1 MSAHP
6 TTRRAI
12 TPVRVS
18 ASVRSIIIEWGV
30 SRSSLGSL
38 APEGSSHLITLRYH
52 TTPDEPERWSLIDP
66 ARNAE
71 RVLDFE
77 HGTSIPEIRVSGGC
91 VLVRSPSVYAFVS
104 IEKKEPAL
112 LYART
117 GIFGSLGIAGG
128 RYQPLGVR
136 VISRDD

>member
-18 ASVRSIIIEWGV
+18 ASVRSIVLEWGV

-52 TTPDEPERWSLIDP
+52 ANPDAPERWSLVDP
-66 ARNAE
+66 TRKLE
-71 RVLDFE
+71 RVLDLG
-77 HGTSIPEIRVSGGC
+77 HGTSIPEIRISGGC
-91 VLVRSPSVYAFVS
+91 VLVRSSSVYAFIS

-128 RYQPLGVR
+128 RAG
-136 VISRDD
+136 DFA

>member
-18 ASVRSIIIEWGV
+18 ASVRSIVLEWGV

-52 TTPDEPERWSLIDP
+52 ANPNAPERWSLIDP
-66 ARNAE
+66 ARKLE
-71 RVLDFE
+71 RVLDLE
-77 HGTSIPEIRVSGGC
+77 HRTTIPEIRVSGGC
-91 VLVRSPSVYAFVS
+91 VLVRSSSMYAFVS

-128 RYQPLGVR
+128 RYQPAGVR
-136 VISRDD
+136 VIMRDD